1 MQFSVWYNIDNER
14 NKKGG
19 VPMKKEVMIK
29 ITVTDDIITLDGVNL
44 DQLSKDDIIYSI
56 KELVALAKIMQ
67 G

>member
-1 MQFSVWYNIDNER
+1 
-14 NKKGG
+14 
-19 VPMKKEVMIK
+19 MKKEVMIK

-44 DQLSKDDIIYSI
+44 DQLSTDDIIYSI

>member
-19 VPMKKEVMIK
+19 CSNEKEVMIK

-56 KELVALAKIMQ
+56 KELVDLTKIMQ

>member
-1 MQFSVWYNIDNER
+1 
-14 NKKGG
+14 
-19 VPMKKEVMIK
+19 MKKEVMIK